1 MRIIYVD
8 FENTDKLD
16 LAISEAVKFIREG
29 KIIVYPTDTI
39 YGIGCDALNEDAVKK
54 IFEIKKRDA
63 GKPLSVI
70 VKDISKIKEIAFVD
84 KEKGK
89 VAASI
94 FPGPYT
100 LVFPGPRNIP
110 KMITGEKNS
119 IGIRIPDNLITKNIS
134 QHFKNPIVT
143 TSVNLSGEEPLND
156 PFKIAEYFKN
166 KNFAP
171 DLILD
176 CGKIKNARPSIVVD
190 LTRKIPQILRSGTRN
205 LQEIM
210 ELLNK
215 LKNN

>member
-8 FENTDKLD
+8 FEDAGKFD
-16 LAISEAVKFIREG
+16 LAVSEAVKFLREG
-29 KIIVYPTDTI
+29 KIIIYPTDTI
-39 YGIGCDALNEDAVKK
+39 YGLGCDVLNEEAVKK
-54 IFEIKKRDA
+54 IFEIKKRNI

-84 KEKGK
+84 KEKEK

-100 LVFPGPRNIP
+100 LVLPGPRNIP
-110 KMITGEKNS
+110 KIIIGGQDS

-176 CGKIKNARPSIVVD
+176 CGKIKDARPSIIID
-190 LTRKIPQILRSGTRN
+190 LTRKIPQILRSGARS
-205 LQEIM
+205 LEEIKK
-210 ELLNK
+210 LLNK
-215 LKNN
+215 LK

>member
-8 FENTDKLD
+8 FENANKLD
-16 LAISEAVKFIREG
+16 LAVSEAVKFLREG

-39 YGIGCDALNEDAVKK
+39 YGLGCDALNEVAVKK

-63 GKPLSVI
+63 GRPLSVI
-70 VKDISKIKEIAFVD
+70 VKDISKIKEISSID
-84 KEKGK
+84 KEKEK

-110 KMITGEKNS
+110 KIITGGQNS

-134 QHFKNPIVT
+134 QYFKNSIVT

-166 KNFAP
+166 KDFAP

-176 CGKIKNARPSIVVD
+176 CGKIKDARPSIVVD
-190 LTRKIPQILRSGTRN
+190 LTRKSPQILRSGARS
-205 LQEIM
+205 LGEIK

-215 LKNN
+215 LK